1 MQDDC
6 SQAVTT
12 VLDKCLYGENVV
24 ISNVLESDAEGI
36 FPAKPEND
44 VVIRQF
50 VSSHEAVSPYKIVL
64 AEHVRIVGNQETKF
78 GMSVYLFNCLFYIP

>member
-50 VSSHEAVSPYKIVL
+50 VSSHEAVSPYKIV
-64 AEHVRIVGNQETKF
+64 GNQETKF
-78 GMSVYLFNCLFYIP
+78 EMFVHLFYCLFYIP